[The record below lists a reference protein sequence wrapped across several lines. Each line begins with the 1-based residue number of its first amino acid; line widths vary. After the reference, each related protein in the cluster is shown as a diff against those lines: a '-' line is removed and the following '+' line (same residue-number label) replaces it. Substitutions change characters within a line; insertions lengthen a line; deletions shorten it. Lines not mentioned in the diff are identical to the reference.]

1 MRMIKYSKTIIL
13 LILCVSLFPSVN
25 LSATEKGRDITIA
38 WYDQDK
44 KLGVIMDGEPIHE
57 PYSYHLKL
65 SKDDNVIL
73 FMQAL
78 WVETTKLQIEYSIA
92 GVDAMAKFSKR
103 AAEVFA
109 KAPSL
114 ESAETKEEYLPVTND
129 LLPGGLLIVNFKKI
143 MPNDKEEI
151 KIVKFRIKDEY
162 PWFFSSAGI
171 VFSQKNNPEVAIVKT
186 DNKITFEKDGETQQ
200 AYEQILILENN
211 DTSSLR
217 PLQSVV
223 SFLNFRIYNP
233 IYLSLGFSLNQNIFT
248 EPLIGLSYYLKVKN
262 VGVVA
267 TTGIHFSKEVEIISS
282 SGFSDGQT
290 IDPTIGLTVEDI
302 PTEENYHARFFFGF
316 SFRF

>member
-1 MRMIKYSKTIIL
+1 MSNTDYMEVEGEVLGALPNAMFKVL
-13 LILCVSLFPSVN
+13 LDAPLDKEIQQ
-25 LSATEKGRDITIA
+25 AGRDIATG
-38 WYDQDK
+38 K
-44 KLGVIMDGEPIHE
+44 KVDYLDIIQIVLDDSKGRYV
-57 PYSYHLKL
+57 LK
-65 SKDDNVIL
+65 
-73 FMQAL
+73 
-78 WVETTKLQIEYSIA
+78 
-92 GVDAMAKFSKR
+92 
-103 AAEVFA
+103 
-109 KAPSL
+109 
-114 ESAETKEEYLPVTND
+114 
-129 LLPGGLLIVNFKKI
+129 
-143 MPNDKEEI
+143 
-151 KIVKFRIKDEY
+151 
-162 PWFFSSAGI
+162 
-171 VFSQKNNPEVAIVKT
+171 
-186 DNKITFEKDGETQQ
+186 
-200 AYEQILILENN
+200 NN